1 MENAEQELSFKKFFD
16 VYKQK
21 IVPEL
26 EKLEPYRIKLL
37 EKYKKD
43 KIFYLSL
50 FIFSI
55 TLILFSFSLPVFLHK
70 TDFDPLIS
78 TFAQLAPMFLGIPL
92 AMYSGN
98 FLTNNNYKNIKNYK
112 NMLKY
117 NVMDDI
123 LKTFGNIEWIK
134 HDKTKTW
141 EDREYSDLNNK
152 SQQEI
157 LEFIDKIEK
166 GQYRLDRFDRSGLF
180 LDYNEKYLDDEFK
193 CVYKGVPFNIY
204 EIMLFKNL
212 GKNSYTAFN
221 GIVINYKYNKKI
233 KNRTVV
239 ATKGNTTKK
248 QNFMYS
254 LIFSAFASL
263 EIFKHGYS
271 HGKLIF
277 AIILF
282 LISAYFEWKFK
293 KYEEPLNIIT
303 LEDPKFNKKFD
314 VYSSDEVEA
323 RYLVT
328 PLFMEL
334 LNNLKTVFNS
344 KEIKCSFFDDN
355 FMLAISTNEDI
366 FEIGDINV
374 PCTDMKFILQF
385 WKELSSIYKMVEY
398 FRLNKELYPQK
409 T

>member
-1 MENAEQELSFKKFFD
+1 
-16 VYKQK
+16 
-21 IVPEL
+21 
-26 EKLEPYRIKLL
+26 
-37 EKYKKD
+37 
-43 KIFYLSL
+43 
-50 FIFSI
+50 
-55 TLILFSFSLPVFLHK
+55 
-70 TDFDPLIS
+70 
-78 TFAQLAPMFLGIPL
+78 
-92 AMYSGN
+92 
-98 FLTNNNYKNIKNYK
+98 
-112 NMLKY
+112 
-117 NVMDDI
+117 
-123 LKTFGNIEWIK
+123 
-134 HDKTKTW
+134 
-141 EDREYSDLNNK
+141 
-152 SQQEI
+152 
-157 LEFIDKIEK
+157 
-166 GQYRLDRFDRSGLF
+166 
-180 LDYNEKYLDDEFK
+180 
-193 CVYKGVPFNIY
+193 
-204 EIMLFKNL
+204 
-212 GKNSYTAFN
+212 
-221 GIVINYKYNKKI
+221 
-233 KNRTVV
+233 
-239 ATKGNTTKK
+239 
-248 QNFMYS
+248 MYS